1 VDKAAI
7 APHKYLSQAR
17 ELKAVRFLPEMDICD
32 LPFAPNSFDV
42 VTSQFGLEYAPV
54 TMACH
59 AAVRVLKRRGTIQLL
74 MHHQGSE
81 ILRPTTA
88 ILSEMA
94 RLLEDKGVMAG
105 IKSYLADKID
115 LDRLETIAQLYLQAD
130 TIGTKNLSGQIF
142 SGINQIVAKMKID
155 MDQAR
160 TLAANMETRL
170 LADQSRIRLL
180 REAALDTD
188 QAHQIAQSLRD
199 LGIRINIFKPFTI
212 EDEEAE
218 KILIGWHLCGV
229 KE

>member
-1 VDKAAI
+1 
-7 APHKYLSQAR
+7 
-17 ELKAVRFLPEMDICD
+17 
-32 LPFAPNSFDV
+32 
-42 VTSQFGLEYAPV
+42 
-54 TMACH
+54 
-59 AAVRVLKRRGTIQLL
+59 
-74 MHHQGSE
+74 
-81 ILRPTTA
+81 
-88 ILSEMA
+88 MA

-160 TLAANMETRL
+160 TLAANMEKRL

-188 QAHQIAQSLRD
+188 QAHQIAQTLRD